1 MKSFDVLTGDQEVC
15 TATYRPETDQSQNT
29 KSVSHKTIDLI
40 IWLTDF
46 MCCDI
51 FKNGNGIYS

>member
-29 KSVSHKTIDLI
+29 KSVSHKTNDLI

-51 FKNGNGIYS
+51 F